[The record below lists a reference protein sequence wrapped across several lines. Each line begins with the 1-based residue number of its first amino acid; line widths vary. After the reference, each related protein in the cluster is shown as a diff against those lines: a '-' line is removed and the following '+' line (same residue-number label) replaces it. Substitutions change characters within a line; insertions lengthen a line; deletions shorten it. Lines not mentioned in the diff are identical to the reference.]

1 MLATSHL
8 VHNIIHALKE
18 SGAYTYEE
26 ARTSLQFTS
35 IFTALWFISIFVLLF
50 ALFSNRPW
58 LILPPFGYAIFLIT
72 FDSLV
77 LLVMIFSSSD
87 ISAVSLNIFTVII
100 LGSSL
105 GDEVHLDDEISPET
119 TEDDVEQ
126 HDDEE
131 NSINP
136 VDLETHQGE
145 VDNSNG
151 QYDYRSSPELLQV
164 NEEESDLDLR
174 FQKPQE
180 EVILN
185 ANVNQPASYEL
196 STETKETKPS
206 TSKNEDDFDVIS
218 PESVEQREQ
227 LKRAIIGGV
236 VIVAAVLVGGFFIY
250 RKLRRH

>member
-119 TEDDVEQ
+119 TE
-126 HDDEE
+126 
-131 NSINP
+131 
-136 VDLETHQGE
+136 THQGE